1 MEKVEIERVFRDMWL
16 ETKNPLLV
24 YATDQALNTPKRPL
38 PNQLERFVKAENKT
52 FHQELNQE
60 RNETSEPKRAT
71 FVDPISPS
79 KRKHR
84 SDSVSSMDSN
94 RASLGSDDRNGFDNP
109 FEDQHDAIGTEMTE
123 FGNPPDYAHSFE
135 VSQDSLPA
143 LPAHQ
148 APASALEL
156 LTEAASATMT
166 PSTVGAD
173 RVESSPA
180 KSPPAA
186 TEESRAP
193 EMQERSRPPAFMA
206 VPGNSSGVATKK
218 ENDDLMDMEISEH

>member
-1 MEKVEIERVFRDMWL
+1 MWQ
-16 ETKNPLLV
+16 ETKTPLLV
-24 YATDQALNTPKRPL
+24 YATDEALNTPKSPL
-38 PNQLERFVKAENKT
+38 PSQLERFVKAENKT

-60 RNETSEPKRAT
+60 RNETSETKRAT

-84 SDSVSSMDSN
+84 SDSVCSMDSN

-109 FEDQHDAIGTEMTE
+109 FEDQDDAIGTEMTE
-123 FGNPPDYAHSFE
+123 FGNPPDHVHSFDA
-135 VSQDSLPA
+135 SQDQSTLPP
-143 LPAHQ
+143 LIPQ
-148 APASALEL
+148 PASALEL

-180 KSPPAA
+180 KSPPAV

-193 EMQERSRPPAFMA
+193 EMQERARPPAFMTQPA
-206 VPGNSSGVATKK
+206 NSSAPAVKK
-218 ENDDLMDMEISEH
+218 ENGDLMDMEIPEH

>member
-1 MEKVEIERVFRDMWL
+1 MWQ
-16 ETKNPLLV
+16 ETQTPLLV
-24 YATDQALNTPKRPL
+24 YATDEALNTPKSPL

-60 RNETSEPKRAT
+60 QNETSETKRAT

-84 SDSVSSMDSN
+84 SDSVCSMDSN

-109 FEDQHDAIGTEMTE
+109 FEDQDDAIGTEMTE
-123 FGNPPDYAHSFE
+123 FGNPPDHAHSFDA
-135 VSQDSLPA
+135 SQDTLPA
-143 LPAHQ
+143 LIPHPPA
-148 APASALEL
+148 PALEL
-156 LTEAASATMT
+156 PTEAASATMT

-180 KSPPAA
+180 KSPPAVM
-186 TEESRAP
+186 EESRAP
-193 EMQERSRPPAFMA
+193 EMQERARPPAFMA
-206 VPGNSSGVATKK
+206 PPVNCTSSTAKK
-218 ENDDLMDMEISEH
+218 ENGDLMDMEIPEH